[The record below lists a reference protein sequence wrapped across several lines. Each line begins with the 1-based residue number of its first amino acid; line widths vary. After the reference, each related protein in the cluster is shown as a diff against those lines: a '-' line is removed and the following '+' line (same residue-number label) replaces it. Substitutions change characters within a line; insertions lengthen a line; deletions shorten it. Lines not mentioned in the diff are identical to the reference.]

1 MNRKLVHISV
11 GLVFMLCWPL
21 FRYILHD
28 IRGFCFSYFVIFSSS
43 ILLFNTCLPCNL
55 YANNFSSGRQ
65 GAFLAALVPGV
76 NIIRML
82 LLGLGI
88 WKDEATIKSMSRF
101 GDYRLQALINEF
113 FSYLTCMLESSDPLG
128 LIKLEWGYS
137 SVLVGLKVNLGSNW
151 L

>member
-1 MNRKLVHISV
+1 
-11 GLVFMLCWPL
+11 MLCWPL

-28 IRGFCFSYFVIFSSS
+28 IRGFCFPVLL
-43 ILLFNTCLPCNL
+43 LLFLLPYYYSTRLPCDL

-88 WKDEATIKSMSRF
+88 WKDEATVKSMSRF

-113 FSYLTCMLESSDPLG
+113 FSYLTCMIESSVPLG
-128 LIKLEWGYS
+128 LINLE
-137 SVLVGLKVNLGSNW
+137 
-151 L
+151 